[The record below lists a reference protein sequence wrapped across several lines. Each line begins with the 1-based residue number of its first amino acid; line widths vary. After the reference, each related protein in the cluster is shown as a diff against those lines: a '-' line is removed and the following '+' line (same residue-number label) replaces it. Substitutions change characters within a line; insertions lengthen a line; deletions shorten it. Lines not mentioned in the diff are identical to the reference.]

1 MKRDNEF
8 IGKLVSKAASGDQ
21 CAWSELYNETF
32 RDAYFVAIK
41 ITNNEDNAIEL
52 VHDAFITAF
61 DKVNQLEDK
70 SKFQSWLNMIVANK
84 CRDFLRKRKP
94 VLFSDMET
102 EDGDLPDWEDDR
114 DDSRPEEVIDRQE
127 TVRLIAEIIE
137 SLPEDQKLCI
147 MMYYWNEFSVSE
159 IASSLEVS
167 EGTVKSRLNYARI
180 KIKAQVEE
188 LEKKGTKLYGLAPIP
203 LLVWSLKS
211 EASAMTI
218 PASAAIAPAVVSSGV
233 ATATTA
239 AGVVTATNSVA
250 GAVTKSIMSGIVG
263 KIVAGVLAVATI
275 ATVMTA
281 VVKHNNQSSFVETNI
296 DNHLEELSNQEL
308 DELNKYLTFFSEQ
321 DFSEYPCSDNEL
333 YDFAYVY
340 NKINTDNVNVATN
353 DQFEYAYSIEKNII
367 DTTLQGFFDRT
378 VSVEDNEYRVL
389 ENDVYYQ
396 PAADG
401 EGYNNFSIATSLQ
414 IANNEYTVAFDTY
427 EKQYE
432 FDSETLSEISK
443 RQYVGSGYVVLHK
456 HKDGKYKVVKYV
468 GNNFSETE
476 VYKLYEEL
484 LSKGKTENGLEI
496 THYAFV
502 NLDNDSIQE
511 LLVSNGNGTPDSMSE
526 YELYTIREGK
536 INFCAKSGSYYEYIY
551 LINDDKYVLGCSRK
565 GNEFISTDEKIAL
578 TSSWNESLSKYQSAI
593 SYNDGAWEE
602 ITSGEYSY
610 YHIVSE
616 YSDREGFIESREII
630 NLQENTFPENDMSE
644 YYSTLNG
651 RYSGGG
657 VKDPNSSIVIGQWH
671 ATISNATESSMNLAF
686 VQSESDCFIEDMILY
701 KQEDGSYYGTGET
714 LSGKAYI
721 TINIKSAECISLS
734 ATGFVNQMGMEH
746 LYKDK

>member
-1 MKRDNEF
+1 MAEKNSEKHINEITNGKRGRQVRRDNEF

-102 EDGDLPDWEDDR
+102 KDGDLPDWEDVR

-218 PASAAIAPAVVSSGV
+218 PASAALAPTVASASAAASATASGTAV
-233 ATATTA
+233 ATNT
-239 AGVVTATNSVA
+239 VA
-250 GAVTKSIMSGIVG
+250 GTVTKTVMSGIIG
-263 KIVAGVLAVATI
+263 KIVAGVAA
-275 ATVMTA
+275 
-281 VVKHNNQSSFVETNI
+281 
-296 DNHLEELSNQEL
+296 LSL
-308 DELNKYLTFFSEQ
+308 VIGG
-321 DFSEYPCSDNEL
+321 
-333 YDFAYVY
+333 AGVY
-340 NKINTDNVNVATN
+340 NHIQNKEDSNMVDSAYAMYEKLLTKGFTDSGLKITY
-353 DQFEYAYSIEKNII
+353 YAYLDMNS
-367 DTTLQGFFDRT
+367 DTIPELI
-378 VSVEDNEYRVL
+378 VST
-389 ENDVYYQ
+389 
-396 PAADG
+396 ADG
-401 EGYNNFSIATSLQ
+401 TPESW
-414 IANNEYTVAFDTY
+414 
-427 EKQYE
+427 
-432 FDSETLSEISK
+432 SEC
-443 RQYVGSGYVVLHK
+443 
-456 HKDGKYKVVKYV
+456 
-468 GNNFSETE
+468 E
-476 VYKLYEEL
+476 VYTYK
-484 LSKGKTENGLEI
+484 
-496 THYAFV
+496 
-502 NLDNDSIQE
+502 DNDILMCGQADA
-511 LLVSNGNGTPDSMSE
+511 NYD
-526 YELYTIREGK
+526 Y
-536 INFCAKSGSYYEYIY
+536 FYYV
-551 LINDDKYVLGCSRK
+551 NDKYVLGKSRMGSK
-565 GNEFISTDEKIAL
+565 FVAVDEKITL
-578 TSSWNESLSKYQSAI
+578 TNSWNESIAKFQPAI
-593 SYNDGAWEE
+593 SRNDGELE
-602 ITSGEYSY
+602 YISNEEYSY
-610 YHIVSE
+610 YHIVSD
-616 YSDREGFIESREII
+616 YSERDGFIESSEKIS
-630 NLQENTFPENDMSE
+630 LQENTFSKQDMNE
-644 YYSTLNG
+644 FYSLLNG

-671 ATISNATESSMNLAF
+671 ATISNATENSMNLAF

-714 LSGKAYI
+714 LSGKAHI
-721 TINIKSAECISLS
+721 TINIKSAECISVS
-734 ATGFVNQMGMEH
+734 ASGFVNQMGMEY
-746 LYKDK
+746 LYKEE